1 MSARSFEARPACFDH
16 EPVLLDAV
24 ITGLQLRSDGSYV
37 DVTVGGAGHAAA
49 IYERLGSG
57 GRLLG
62 IDRDPAA
69 VAISSARLDS
79 LASQQEA
86 SPGLA
91 DWMVKQARFGD
102 LAEVMDECWGE
113 GSCADGILADLGV
126 SSPQLDSPE
135 RGFSYHSDGPL
146 DMRMNPAEGE
156 TALELIRRV
165 GHRELSRIL
174 GEYGEERYAGRIAR
188 RLQEAADECALEG
201 RSLTTAAA
209 AAAIAAVMPASSR
222 REAQHPARRSFQAL
236 RIAVNDELGELERL
250 LTTAVERLA
259 TGGRLLVISFHSLE
273 DRIVKHRMRHW
284 QNPCE
289 CPTELPCSCGK
300 KSLGRVVTS
309 RGFVADEEETRR
321 NPRARSARLRIF
333 ERQDEWT
340 SCLK

>member
-1 MSARSFEARPACFDH
+1 MSARSSEAGPWPFDH

-24 ITGLQLRSDGSYV
+24 ITELKLRPDGSYV
-37 DVTVGGAGHAAA
+37 DATVGGAGHAAA
-49 IYERLGSG
+49 IYERLGKG

-69 VAISSARLDS
+69 VAVSETRLGS
-79 LASQQEA
+79 LAAQRDSSHDAPEWTVQ
-86 SPGLA
+86 
-91 DWMVKQARFGD
+91 QARFGD
-102 LAEVMDECWGE
+102 LDEVMDACWGD
-113 GSCADGILADLGV
+113 GSLADGILADLGV
-126 SSPQLDSPE
+126 SSPQLDSPG

-146 DMRMNPAEGE
+146 DMRMNPGEGE
-156 TALELIRRV
+156 TALDLIRRV

-174 GEYGEERYAGRIAR
+174 AEYGEERYAGRIAR
-188 RLQEAADECALEG
+188 RLQEVAQECAQEG
-201 RSLTTAAA
+201 RELTTAAA

-250 LTTAVERLA
+250 LTAALERLEN
-259 TGGRLLVISFHSLE
+259 GGRLLVISFHSLE

-289 CPTELPCSCGK
+289 CPAELPCSCGK
-300 KSLGRVVTS
+300 KSRGRVIVN
-309 RGFVADEEETRR
+309 RGLVADEDETRR

-333 ERQDEWT
+333 ERQDDL
-340 SCLK
+340 SS